1 MILSK
6 SFQRQ
11 NKRGGDSELTI
22 EVDYNRTTKEWT
34 LLNVVAYSGKNII
47 DLTNLVFMELHD
59 EFESIINRID
69 WEKEAKDI
77 ENIPLE
83 NFVN

>member
-22 EVDYNRTTKEWT
+22 EVDYNRTTKEWA